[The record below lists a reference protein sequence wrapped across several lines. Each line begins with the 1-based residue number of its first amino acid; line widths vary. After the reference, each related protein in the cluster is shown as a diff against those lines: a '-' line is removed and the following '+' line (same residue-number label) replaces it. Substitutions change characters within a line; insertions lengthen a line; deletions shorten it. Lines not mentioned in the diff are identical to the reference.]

1 MNYIY
6 LIFVVNFI
14 TYSLSGSELFFN
26 DDLEKNK
33 KESIVNSSFFLVAG
47 ATYLYLD
54 RVWWSENNN
63 QFSFSSNNDFVYAK
77 NLDKVGHFYGGYFAS
92 ELFNNAFLWAGSEKP
107 LKLALRNSIIIQSVI
122 ELKDAYSPNY
132 GFSIYDLISGA
143 AGSYFH
149 YIKKKSNKLN
159 YIDIKFSYYKRSNKY
174 WQLEKERGKLAS
186 GYEFFNDYVNQTYWL
201 TCKLNKILDLE
212 FFKNFNLAI
221 GTGLDDSQ
229 FLNNSSMDGGLREY
243 YISLDYNLKHIFR
256 KSNNKFVKNI
266 IYYIDYFK
274 LPSPTIRFAPS
285 YKLHFFYF

>member
-1 MNYIY
+1 M
-6 LIFVVNFI
+6 V
-14 TYSLSGSELFFN
+14 G
-26 DDLEKNK
+26 
-33 KESIVNSSFFLVAG
+33 G

-63 QFSFSSNNDFVYAK
+63 QFSFSSSNDFVYAR

-92 ELFNNAFLWAGSEKP
+92 ELFNNAFLWADSEKP
-107 LKLALRNSIIIQSVI
+107 LKLALRNSIIIQSII

-132 GFSIYDLISGA
+132 GFSIYDLLSGA

-149 YIKKKSNKLN
+149 YIKNKSNKLN
-159 YIDIKFSYYKRSNKY
+159 YIDIKFSYFKRSDKY

-186 GYEFFNDYVNQTYWL
+186 NYEFFNDYVNQTYWL
-201 TCKLNKILDLE
+201 TCKLNKILDFE

-229 FLNNSSMDGGLREY
+229 FLNNSSIDGGSREY

-274 LPSPTIRFAPS
+274 LPSPTIRFVPS

>member
-6 LIFVVNFI
+6 LIFVLNLFS
-14 TYSLSGSELFFN
+14 YSLSASLFLFD

-33 KESIVNSSFFLVAG
+33 KESFVNSSFFLVGG
-47 ATYLYLD
+47 ATYYYLD

-77 NLDKVGHFYGGYFAS
+77 NLDKAGHFYGGYFTN
-92 ELFNNAFLWAGSEKP
+92 ELFNDAFIWADSETP

-122 ELKDAYSPNY
+122 ETKDAYSPNY
-132 GFSIYDLISGA
+132 GFSIYDLFSGI

-149 YIKKKSNKLN
+149 YFKKKSNKLN
-159 YIDIKFSYYKRSNKY
+159 HIDIKFSYYKRSNKY
-174 WQLEKERGKLAS
+174 WQLEKERGKS
-186 GYEFFNDYVNQTYWL
+186 PSNYEFFNDYVNQTYWL
-201 TCKLNKILDLE
+201 TYSLNKILDFD
-212 FFKNFNLAI
+212 FFKNFNFAV

-229 FLNNSSMDGGLREY
+229 YINNLSMDGGSREY

-256 KSNNKFVKNI
+256 KSNNKFIKNI

-274 LPSPTIRFAPS
+274 LPSPTFRFVPS
-285 YKLHFFYF
+285 YKLHVFYF